1 MFLSIYYFFKGI
13 KPMNN
18 ESQHFTLAFL
28 ARHAEK
34 ENIQLVEKCRDEVL
48 LPRGISF
55 VQETGLMP
63 PELSRYL
70 LRNFRKHEGNQGD

>member
-18 ESQHFTLAFL
+18 ETQHYTLAFL

-34 ENIQLVEKCRDEVL
+34 ENIELVEKCRDEVL

-55 VQETGLMP
+55 VQE
-63 PELSRYL
+63 
-70 LRNFRKHEGNQGD
+70 